1 MKQTILTIAFL
12 ITMSSAMHAQTSVQ
26 NNNAEQEVMMIVEQ
40 LKNAFIN
47 SDVAFFEKYL
57 ASSYT
62 LINPGGAVRNKVD
75 MIDYT
80 KAGNFKFESIIP
92 DDRKITV
99 YGNVAVV
106 TQHNAEKGY
115 VGHEDISGDYQWMY
129 ILNKEGDDWKI
140 VDMQGTRVM
149 QGK

>member
-1 MKQTILTIAFL
+1 MKQTILTVAFL
-12 ITMSSAMHAQTSVQ
+12 ITMSLAMRAQTSVQ

-40 LKNAFIN
+40 LKNAFMN

-106 TQHNAEKGY
+106 TQHNAE
-115 VGHEDISGDYQWMY
+115 YQWMY